1 MTTDYLG
8 TPTGTSTGAPTGTP
22 AIDAAQNMAMLGYA
36 LLFASIFF
44 AGFPALIAVVIAY
57 SHKDAASR
65 RVASHFDFQLRIFW
79 VAFALSLAAAAC
91 GLAGV
96 IGGLGE
102 VIGMAS
108 VSGLDHL
115 ETVQIRLH
123 DITIGTRVLA
133 LIALA
138 VGLGLAS
145 SLWLLCAPAVGFIR
159 LASGRAMG
167 DSPRP

>member
-1 MTTDYLG
+1 MTTDTLAG
-8 TPTGTSTGAPTGTP
+8 GAG
-22 AIDAAQNMAMLGYA
+22 DNSQNLAMLGYA

-57 SHKDAASR
+57 SQRGSSGALIG
-65 RVASHFDFQLRIFW
+65 SHFAFQIRIFW

-102 VIGMAS
+102 VVSMAEIT
-108 VSGLDHL
+108 GLDHL
-115 ETVQIRLH
+115 ETIRVQFQ
-123 DITIGTRVLA
+123 DFTIGTKVIA

-138 VGLGLAS
+138 LLLTFLS

-159 LASGRAMG
+159 LASERGMG
-167 DSPRP
+167 DSARP

>member
-1 MTTDYLG
+1 MTTDYLA
-8 TPTGTSTGAPTGTP
+8 AP
-22 AIDAAQNMAMLGYA
+22 AADSSQNLAMLGYA

-57 SHKDAASR
+57 SQRDAAPR
-65 RVASHFDFQLRIFW
+65 MVGSHFDFQIRIFW

-108 VSGLDHL
+108 ITGLDRL
-115 ETVQIRLH
+115 DTVQIELQ
-123 DITIGTRVLA
+123 DITIGAKVIALLA
-133 LIALA
+133 LAL
-138 VGLGLAS
+138 LLTFLS

-159 LASGRAMG
+159 LASERPMG
-167 DSPRP
+167 DSPGP

>member
-8 TPTGTSTGAPTGTP
+8 TPTAMEP
-22 AIDAAQNMAMLGYA
+22 AEEAAQNMAMLGYA

-57 SHKDAASR
+57 SHKDAAER
-65 RVASHFDFQLRIFW
+65 LVASHFEFQIRIFW
-79 VAFALSLAAAAC
+79 IAFVLTLAAAAA

-108 VSGLDHL
+108 ISGLDHL
-115 ETVQIRLH
+115 QTVQIRLH
-123 DITIGTRVLA
+123 DITIGARVLG
-133 LIALA
+133 LIAFA
-138 VGLGLAS
+138 VLLTVAS

-167 DSPRP
+167 DSARP

>member
-8 TPTGTSTGAPTGTP
+8 
-22 AIDAAQNMAMLGYA
+22 AQASDNSQNLAMLGYA

-57 SHKDAASR
+57 SQRGAASGM
-65 RVASHFDFQLRIFW
+65 VGSHFAFQIRIFW
-79 VAFALSLAAAAC
+79 VAFAVSLAAAAC

-102 VIGMAS
+102 VLAMAE
-108 VSGLDHL
+108 VTGLDHL
-115 ETVQIRLH
+115 ETLEIQLQ
-123 DITIGTRVLA
+123 DITIGARVIALLA
-133 LIALA
+133 LAL
-138 VGLGLAS
+138 VLGFLS

-159 LASGRAMG
+159 LASERPMG
-167 DSPRP
+167 DSARP